1 MLKAYIPKKGDIIWI
16 NFNPQSGREQMGR
29 RPALVISPNIY
40 NHKVGLIVVCPITT
54 KVKNYPFEV
63 KIPDGLTI
71 SGVVL
76 ADQVKSLDYR
86 TREAEFVCKIP
97 SETLAEVIIMINLF
111 GCNSPPLAAALSR
124 MLV

>member
-1 MLKAYIPKKGDIIWI
+1 MEPRFSEKMLKAYIPKKGDIIWI

-63 KIPDGLTI
+63 NIPDGLTI

-97 SETLAEVIIMINLF
+97 SETLAEVIIMINKLF
-111 GCNSPPLAAALSR
+111 TQI
-124 MLV
+124 

>member
-1 MLKAYIPKKGDIIWI
+1 MVKLYIPKKGDIIWI

-29 RPALVISPNIY
+29 RPALVISPNVY
-40 NHKVGLIVVCPITT
+40 NRKVGLIIVCPITT

-63 KIPDGLTI
+63 KIPDGLAI

-76 ADQVKSLDYR
+76 ADQVKSLDYQ

-97 SETLAEVIIMINLF
+97 SETLAEVIIVIGKLF
-111 GCNSPPLAAALSR
+111 AR
-124 MLV
+124 I

>member
-63 KIPDGLTI
+63 KIPDSLTI

-97 SETLAEVIIMINLF
+97 SETLAEVIIMITAVLDQSYHRNK
-111 GCNSPPLAAALSR
+111 SPNQ
-124 MLV
+124 V

>member
-1 MLKAYIPKKGDIIWI
+1 MLEPRFSEKMLKAYVPKKGDIIWI

-63 KIPDGLTI
+63 KIPGGLTV

-97 SETLAEVIIMINLF
+97 SETLAEVIIMINKLF
-111 GCNSPPLAAALSR
+111 TQI
-124 MLV
+124 

>member
-1 MLKAYIPKKGDIIWI
+1 LLEPRFSKKMLKAYVPKKGDIIWI

-97 SETLAEVIIMINLF
+97 SETLAEVIIMINKLF
-111 GCNSPPLAAALSR
+111 TQI
-124 MLV
+124 

>member
-1 MLKAYIPKKGDIIWI
+1 MLKAHIPKKGDIIWI

-40 NHKVGLIVVCPITT
+40 DHKVGLIVVCPITT

-71 SGVVL
+71 SGVIF
-76 ADQVKSLDYR
+76 SR
-86 TREAEFVCKIP
+86 SSKISGLP
-97 SETLAEVIIMINLF
+97 NER
-111 GCNSPPLAAALSR
+111 SR
-124 MLV
+124 ICL